1 MKQVTDTGAIEK
13 AVDDLIAANPDPML
27 RMTKQLLAENAV
39 ESDLA
44 AVQRREIEML
54 RVCYQTPEHKEA
66 IAAFMEKRP
75 ARFR

>member
-1 MKQVTDTGAIEK
+1 
-13 AVDDLIAANPDPML
+13 ML